1 MSEIAVPQPPS
12 DQPSNDDSN
21 QPSANKES
29 FFVNAQSTK
38 WRKHFWRLPA
48 WFAAALVLMPIL
60 VIALSWTSDQSD
72 IWAHLIQTQLGTLL
86 GNTLKLCIGVGS
98 IAIFLGVSLAWLV
111 SVCEF
116 PGRRWL
122 DWGLMLPLAIP
133 TYVVAFVALGL
144 FDFSGPVQTQLREW
158 FGSDFRMPS
167 IRSAG
172 GVSLVLSAVLYPYVY
187 MLSRSAFMSQG
198 RGLVDAARMLGRTPL
213 QAFWSVALPMARPA
227 IAAGAALAL
236 METLA
241 DFGAVAV
248 FNYDTFTTAIYKSWF
263 GFFNLPAAAQL
274 ASVLLLFVALALFAE
289 QKARGGGRLF
299 EVPAQERERFK
310 LKGARAYLATGYCL
324 LIFVLAFVIPVGQ
337 LLFWVVETG
346 LGGLDQRYIDLV
358 LHTFALGAI
367 AASLTVS
374 LAIAVAFG
382 QRQLGNIS
390 AKGFAMRAAS
400 LGYAFP
406 GSVLAVGIM
415 LSFAKVDSVLVAPVR
430 ALLDMPP
437 KQILVGSVVALILA
451 YCVRF
456 FTVGLGPIQSSF
468 ERLKP
473 SFQEAAQSLGANKW
487 QLLWRVYL
495 PMLSPGIFAGM
506 LLVLVDVMKEMPAT
520 LLLRPFGWDTL
531 AVRVYEMTSE
541 GEWERA
547 ALPALSLVL
556 LSLAPVVL
564 MIRRSRR

>member
-1 MSEIAVPQPPS
+1 MSEIAVPQSSPDQSSNDQFNQPPS
-12 DQPSNDDSN
+12 
-21 QPSANKES
+21 NKES
-29 FFVNAQSTK
+29 ALVSVKRAT
-38 WRKHFWRLPA
+38 WRRQFWRLPA
-48 WFAAALVLMPIL
+48 WFAAGIVLMPIL
-60 VIALSWTSDQSD
+60 VIVLSWSSDQSE

-86 GNTLKLCIGVGS
+86 SNTLKLCLGVGAVS
-98 IAIFLGVSLAWLV
+98 IFLGVSLAWLV

-144 FDFSGPVQTQLREW
+144 FDFSGPVQTALRDW
-158 FGSDFRMPS
+158 LGSDFRLPS

-213 QAFWSVALPMARPA
+213 QAFWHVALPMARPA

-310 LKGARAYLATGYCL
+310 LKGARAYLATAYCA
-324 LIFVLAFVIPVGQ
+324 LIFVLAFVVPVGQ
-337 LLFWVVETG
+337 LLAWVVETR
-346 LGGLDQRYIDLV
+346 LGELDQRYLDLIT
-358 LHTFALGAI
+358 HTFMLGLMAAL
-367 AASLTVS
+367 LTVG
-374 LAIAVAFG
+374 LAILVAFG
-382 QRQLGNIS
+382 QRQLGKI
-390 AKGFAMRAAS
+390 AAQGFSMRAAN
-400 LGYAFP
+400 LGYALP
-406 GSVLAVGIM
+406 GTVLAVGIM
-415 LSFAKVDSVLVAPVR
+415 LSFAKLDAWLIAPLR
-430 ALLDMPP
+430 ALLDLPP
-437 KQILVGSVVALILA
+437 QQILVGSVFALVLS

-487 QLLWRVYL
+487 QVLWRVYL
-495 PMLSPGIFAGM
+495 PMLSPGILSAL

-547 ALPALSLVL
+547 ALPALTLVL
-556 LSLAPVVL
+556 LSLGPVVL